1 MTAPVP
7 VPVPARGFIT
17 LSLLAALI
25 GAVAGVGA
33 WGFRLLIGLFHNL
46 FFTQTFSATYDA
58 NVHTPTD
65 IGAWVILVPMVG
77 GLGVVWLVK
86 TFAPE
91 AKGHGVPE
99 VMDAIHYN
107 DGRIR
112 PQVVL
117 VKSLASGLSIGSG
130 GSVGREGPIIQI
142 GAAFGSLL
150 GQLVAMPSRQRI
162 LLLAAGAGG
171 GIAATFNAPL
181 GGMLFA
187 VELLLISINVWSILL
202 VTIATVVATYIGRLL
217 MGASPAFDIPALQF
231 PRFAEDPVLV
241 VLLML
246 PLGALLG
253 LAAAIFIRA
262 IYWAEDWFDSLPG
275 NDYTRHLMGM
285 GCVGVMI
292 YVLAITVGHYYV
304 QGVGYAAIYDILV
317 GVLSDPLLLLLLFVL
332 KFLATCLTLGSGA
345 SGGVFSPS
353 LFMGAA
359 LGAAFGHGAT
369 ALFPELGIGIPIFA
383 LAGMAAAIS
392 AGTGALFTS
401 VLMVAEMTADH
412 HAMLPILLCSAT
424 AYAVRKSVCRPSIYT
439 LKLARRGHPVPEG
452 LLSANI
458 SARRL
463 SDIMRKD
470 VTFVDADGA
479 PFEGRGVAVVVA
491 EDAVCGAACHA
502 SQSDPETGG
511 AVAHVILPPETPLDG
526 ALRALAD
533 ADAEIV
539 IVSTEPL
546 RPERDNVVGVVS
558 AVEILAEMKS
568 NAQLI

>member
-1 MTAPVP
+1 MTGAEAAPSRNF
-7 VPVPARGFIT
+7 AT
-17 LSLLAALI
+17 LALLAVLI

-33 WGFRLLIGLFHNL
+33 WLFRLLIGLFHNI

-58 NVHTPTD
+58 NIHTPTD
-65 IGAWVILVPMVG
+65 LGPWVILVPMIG

-107 DGRIR
+107 EGRIR

-150 GQLVAMPSRQRI
+150 GQLIAMPTRQRI

-187 VELLLISINVWSILL
+187 VELLLISINVWSIML
-202 VTIATVVATYIGRLL
+202 VAVATVTATYIGRVL
-217 MGASPAFDIPALQF
+217 MGAAPAFDIPALQLPAF
-231 PRFAEDPVLV
+231 SQDPVLA
-241 VLLML
+241 VLAMI
-246 PLGALLG
+246 PLGAVMG
-253 LAAAIFIRA
+253 LVAALFIRA

-275 NDYTRHLMGM
+275 NDYTRHLLGM

-292 YVLAITVGHYYV
+292 YLLALYAGHYYV
-304 QGVGYAAIYDILV
+304 QGVGYATIYDILSR
-317 GVLSDPLLLLLLFVL
+317 VLSDPLFLLLLFVL

-353 LFMGAA
+353 LFMGATV
-359 LGAAFGHGAT
+359 GAAFGHGVV
-369 ALFPELGIGIPIFA
+369 ALVPDIGIGVPVFA
-383 LAGMAAAIS
+383 IAGMAAAIS

-401 VLMVAEMTADH
+401 VVMISEMTADH
-412 HAMLPILLCSAT
+412 DIMVPVLLCSAT
-424 AYAVRKSVCRPSIYT
+424 AYAVRKAFCRPSLYT
-439 LKLARRGHPVPEG
+439 LKLIRRGHPVPEG
-452 LLSANI
+452 LMSADI
-458 SARRL
+458 AARRMT
-463 SDIMRKD
+463 DIMKTEID
-470 VTFVDADGA
+470 YIDAGESFD
-479 PFEGRGVAVVVA
+479 GRGIAVML
-491 EDAVCGAACHA
+491 DGDKVCGAACHL
-502 SQSDPETGG
+502 SQRRPDDDGP
-511 AVAHVILPPETPLDG
+511 VPYVVLPQETPLAD
-526 ALRALAD
+526 ALRTLAE
-533 ADAEIV
+533 AGAEIA
-539 IVSTEPL
+539 IISKHPTDP
-546 RPERDNVVGVVS
+546 RRDNVVGIVTAEEVM
-558 AVEILAEMKS
+558 AEMKA